1 MRKLVTRAV
10 SAFTV
15 LSIGLLGIGITAS
28 QANPSGAQLSA
39 VGERAFQDITTC
51 LTSGKEKA
59 LDVFY
64 LIDNSGSLN
73 YTDVEE
79 VRTEVLANSLEG
91 LSSFSDQ
98 GVKVSYAAALF
109 NTSVQPVQGWTELN
123 SSEQS
128 STITDYVSN
137 RNADG
142 YTDWEE
148 GLSFAKNELTSRT
161 DSCKMLIWF
170 TDGGINLDGT
180 PEAIF
185 DSLSN
190 LCRSGITADSLG
202 SSTQYGLFDSIR
214 KSQISVFGVLYQ
226 NDESTLAKFREDYG
240 SDAQD
245 RLDLEHYL
253 MSFMVPL
260 IEGKGDIGPRTSFW
274 PVPAPGPLQCGE
286 LDEAGFAPAGS
297 HNGAFLNAQDPISL
311 AFQFLKLQS
320 QIAGG
325 SGVPIVDGKFVIK
338 PGTASFRV
346 ITSDPNWQLA
356 GPEGSEVQ
364 GSAANPGQLKLSN
377 SAGAQTI
384 DFDVRRED
392 KYLGEWS
399 FDFDPSQLAELYVYS
414 GLTIELDRDKVSQVI
429 GDRENTL
436 TGQIAPTANF
446 LDLPVDLS
454 LFEDKSLSLEILSNG
469 VRTKAEG
476 VEIEVS
482 NNGQFKVAKFIPP
495 QNSGDF
501 ELWITL
507 NLGGDFQPVSSRF
520 TLGSIDATSLAIPSS
535 DVFTLSVL
543 EGPNGVATGVM
554 SLVGPTAAESSEF
567 CIAGSDL
574 RTDDAQT
581 AAEKKDRLAGFSW
594 KFDGQTASGSDLCF
608 TVGNGETKDIQV
620 EVTNPTQA
628 NSQVVSMRNTVSRN
642 GQAECSAPVRFE
654 FETKTQGNT
663 AVTIAVIALLLLL
676 GILLPLLLLYLF
688 NKATTKFL
696 PLENT
701 YRAEYPVLLTPGFAP
716 KVVDARGQGPRKGIQ
731 VEPQDF
737 VAQVD
742 QPAAAEINTGL
753 GMAKGRVPIIPILAT
768 WYELQAPEGRRVI
781 TMKSGGEKN
790 PKTFADGASSE
801 LSPNMND
808 NWALSFS
815 DSDLLKSE
823 DEELPGR
830 LVVFAPMSNLQAYQS
845 RVNDILQTP
854 GIGDRVTELRAAAKN
869 EELALTKK
877 PKSGK
882 SNPAAPE
889 AGSFTVPPVPS
900 SIPGTGKMAPPG
912 LPTIT
917 PDSSGSL
924 GSAGNSAAPTPP
936 KPASGKLAPPPP
948 PSI

>member
-1 MRKLVTRAV
+1 MKKLVTRAV
-10 SAFTV
+10 SAFAV

-28 QANPSGAQLSA
+28 QANPSGAQLSP

-64 LIDNSGSLN
+64 LIDNSGSLSW
-73 YTDVEE
+73 TDENE
-79 VRTEVLANSLEG
+79 IRTEVLENSLEG
-91 LSSFSDQ
+91 LANFSEQ
-98 GVKVSYAAALF
+98 GIEVSYAAALF
-109 NTSVQPVQGWTELN
+109 DSRVTQIQDWTELSDPSQAIELAN
-123 SSEQS
+123 F
-128 STITDYVSN
+128 VN
-137 RNADG
+137 NKNLGNA
-142 YTDWEE
+142 TDWER
-148 GLSFAKNELTSRT
+148 GLVFAKSELDARA

-170 TDGGINLDGT
+170 TDGGINPNETSEG
-180 PEAIF
+180 IF
-185 DSLSN
+185 QSLSV
-190 LCRSGITADSLG
+190 LCRAGIT
-202 SSTQYGLFDSIR
+202 SSSFGTDGNYGLLSSMR
-214 KSQISVFGVLYQ
+214 ESQISVFGVLYQ
-226 NDESTLAKFREDYG
+226 NDASTLAKYEQKLG
-240 SDAQD
+240 SKAQD
-245 RLDLEHYL
+245 RLNLEHYL
-253 MSFMVPL
+253 MSFMTPL
-260 IEGKGDIGPRTSFW
+260 VEGRGDVGPATSFF
-274 PVPAPGPLQCGE
+274 PVPSPGPITCGE
-286 LDEAGFAPAGS
+286 LDENGFAPAGQP
-297 HNGAFLNAQDPISL
+297 NGAFLNAEDPISL

-325 SGVPIVDGKFVIK
+325 SGVPIVDGKFVIN
-338 PGTASFRV
+338 PGTAAFRI

-469 VRTKAEG
+469 LRTKAEG

-507 NLGGDFQPVSSRF
+507 TLGGDFQPVSSRF

-543 EGPNGVATGVM
+543 EGPTGVATGVM

-594 KFDGQTASGSDLCF
+594 KFDGQTAAGSDLCF

-642 GQAECSAPVRFE
+642 GQAEFSAPVRFE

-768 WYELQAPEGRRVI
+768 WYELQAPEGQRVI

-790 PKTFADGASSE
+790 PKTFADGSSSE

-830 LVVFAPMSNLQAYQS
+830 LVVFAPMSNLQSYQS

-854 GIGDRVTELRAAAKN
+854 GIGDRVTELRSAAKN
-869 EELALTKK
+869 EQLAETQN

-882 SNPAAPE
+882 SRPAAPE
-889 AGSFTVPPVPS
+889 AGSFTVPTVPS
-900 SIPGTGKMAPPG
+900 SLPGTGKMAPPG
-912 LPTIT
+912 LPNIP

-924 GSAGNSAAPTPP
+924 GAAGDPAAPAPP